1 MFWESRDPQL
11 DAKPCLIDGETVWT
25 YQEVFAAADALYEAQ
40 QPGVVVLLC
49 DRTVDT
55 IIAYLGALRKGC
67 VPLLLDAGL
76 RPEALA
82 RTLDAYA
89 PDFVFTVGSIP
100 PGDWDVVRR
109 FSDSTL
115 FKAKGNV
122 SKSGLHR
129 DLALLLPTSGS
140 TGDPKCVRLSAANIQ
155 SCTDEICRYLDMTSD
170 RRAISLLP
178 LHYSYGLSVLHSVL
192 NSRASFVVTRLT
204 VLDRDFWAL
213 MEEAGVTDFS
223 AVPFIFET
231 IRRMRLSD
239 GVLNTLQCVTQ
250 AGGRLDPRF
259 TKHFSEM
266 FAEAGIRYFTMYG
279 QTEAAP
285 RISYLAPGAAAEKL
299 GSVGI
304 PLSCGEASI
313 AETGAA
319 SGEGELVYKGPNVC
333 MGYAT
338 CRADLEAGDVLNGV
352 LHTGDQVRIDEEGY
366 IFIIGRRKR
375 FIKLQGTSV
384 NLDYVETVLKS
395 HDINCIVVGRENRVL
410 VCHTHADD
418 AVLSKVMTDNFIF
431 HPSSI
436 RYKSLPD
443 LPLNAS
449 GKPDYALVSEDYL

>member
-1 MFWESRDPQL
+1 MFWESCDPQL
-11 DAKPCLIDGETVWT
+11 DAKPCLIDGATVWT

-40 QPGVVVLLC
+40 EPGVVALLC

-55 IIAYLGALRKGC
+55 VVAYLGALRKGC

-82 RTLDAYA
+82 RALDAYT
-89 PDFVFTVGSIP
+89 PDFVFAAESAL
-100 PGDWDVVRR
+100 PGNWDVVRG
-109 FSDSTL
+109 FGDGTL
-115 FKAKGNV
+115 FAAKGGQ
-122 SKSGLHR
+122 SRPPLHP
-129 DLALLLPTSGS
+129 DLTLLLPTSGS
-140 TGDPKCVRLSAANIQ
+140 TGDPKCVRLSARNIQ
-155 SCTDEICRYLDMTSD
+155 SCTDDICRYLAMTSD

-204 VLDRDFWAL
+204 VLDRDFWTL

-231 IRRMRLSD
+231 IRRMRLSE

-259 TKHFSEM
+259 TRHFSEI
-266 FAEAGIRYFTMYG
+266 FAAAGIRYFTMYG
-279 QTEAAP
+279 QTEASP
-285 RISYLAPGAAAEKL
+285 RISYLPPEAAAEKL
-299 GSVGI
+299 GSVGV
-304 PLSCGEASI
+304 PLSCGEVML

-333 MGYAT
+333 MGYAR
-338 CRADLEAGDVLNGV
+338 CRADLSAGDDLNGV
-352 LHTGDQVRIDEEGY
+352 LHTGDQARIDEDGY
-366 IFIIGRRKR
+366 IFIVGRRKR

-395 HDINCIVVGRENRVL
+395 RDIECIVVGRENRIL
-410 VCHTHADD
+410 ICHMQADD
-418 AVLSKVMTDNFIF
+418 AVLARVMADNFTF
-431 HPSSI
+431 HPSSG
-436 RYKSLPD
+436 RYKNLPE

-449 GKPDYALVSEDYL
+449 GKPDYALVSEEYL